1 MLLKNI
7 FFILLINQSIS
18 YKFLNKYIPFCTNCI
33 HFIEDKTNYPYDPIP
48 GNDKNGKCKL
58 FGTINPVTGNI
69 NYEYASICRKDKT
82 NLCGINGK
90 YFTNNTL

>member
-18 YKFLNKYIPFCTNCI
+18 YKFLNKHIPFCTNCI

-48 GNDKNGKCKL
+48 NNDKNGKCKL
-58 FGTINPVTGNI
+58 FGTV
-69 NYEYASICRKDKT
+69 
-82 NLCGINGK
+82 NLLLEILIMNMHQYVVK
-90 YFTNNTL
+90 IKLIYVV